1 MQHVNGPGSTFAE
14 GNVLFF
20 SFGRFD
26 FVFFLFLNIFYLL
39 ADFSLFIL
47 LPLITALR
55 GVTINLVL
63 VMIHLCQAIG

>member
-1 MQHVNGPGSTFAE
+1 MLMVRGSTSAE

-39 ADFSLFIL
+39 ADFNLFIL
-47 LPLITALR
+47 LPLIT
-55 GVTINLVL
+55 VLVL
-63 VMIHLCQAIG
+63 NIGMIQLCQAIG

>member
-1 MQHVNGPGSTFAE
+1 MLVVRGSTSAE

-39 ADFSLFIL
+39 ADFNLFIL
-47 LPLITALR
+47 LPLIT
-55 GVTINLVL
+55 VLVL
-63 VMIHLCQAIG
+63 SIGMIQLCQAIG

>member
-1 MQHVNGPGSTFAE
+1 MLMVRGSTSAE

-39 ADFSLFIL
+39 ADFNLFIL
-47 LPLITALR
+47 LPLIT
-55 GVTINLVL
+55 VLVL
-63 VMIHLCQAIG
+63 SIGMIQLCQAIG

>member
-1 MQHVNGPGSTFAE
+1 MLMVRGSTSAE

-47 LPLITALR
+47 LPLIT
-55 GVTINLVL
+55 VLVL
-63 VMIHLCQAIG
+63 SIGMIQLCQAIG

>member
-1 MQHVNGPGSTFAE
+1 MVRGSTSAE

-39 ADFSLFIL
+39 ADFNLFIL
-47 LPLITALR
+47 LPLIT
-55 GVTINLVL
+55 VLVL
-63 VMIHLCQAIG
+63 SIGMIQLCQAIG

>member
-1 MQHVNGPGSTFAE
+1 MLVVRGSTSAE

-39 ADFSLFIL
+39 ADFNLFIL
-47 LPLITALR
+47 LPLIT
-55 GVTINLVL
+55 VLVL
-63 VMIHLCQAIG
+63 SIGTIQLCQAIG